1 MEQKK
6 NGRWVILSGGPI
18 KAYADIRAQLREG
31 DTIVCAD
38 AGLRHAQAMGL
49 HPHLVLG
56 DFDSYAGELP
66 ADAECLRLP
75 AHKDDTDTH
84 FAVREGLRRG
94 YDSFLFCG
102 ALGGRPD
109 HSFANLCTLKAVDE
123 AGAQGKIL
131 TDGGYITILT
141 DGALTLDRIEG
152 AYVSIFPFGGDAEG
166 VTLEGFAY
174 PLADY
179 HMRVSLPIGVSNE
192 QVADKARVRVRKGTL
207 LVMVTVEAKVQ
218 DGPGP

>member
-6 NGRWVILSGGPI
+6 TGRWVILSGGPI
-18 KAYADIRAQLREG
+18 KRYADIRAQLREE

-38 AGLRHAQAMGL
+38 AGLRHAEAMGIR
-49 HPHLVLG
+49 PHLVLG
-56 DFDSYAGELP
+56 DFDSYAGQLP

-84 FAVREGLRRG
+84 FAFREGLRRG

-102 ALGGRPD
+102 AMGGRPD

-123 AGAQGKIL
+123 AGARGKIL

-141 DGALTLDRIEG
+141 DGVLTLDKVEG
-152 AYVSIFPFGGDAEG
+152 AYVSLFPFGGDAEG

-174 PLADY
+174 PLNDY
-179 HMRVSLPIGVSNE
+179 HMRVSVPIGVSNE
-192 QVADKARVRVRKGTL
+192 QAADKARIFVRKGAL
-207 LVMVTVEAKVQ
+207 LVMVTVEAKV
-218 DGPGP
+218 